1 MGQTLTLAEYVRHYV
16 TGMNF
21 VFFLAVSF
29 GVVLLIH
36 IILLLRAKSVAGEYV
51 EEDQAAA
58 LRLHAGQLTE
68 EYDELVFSAASV
80 LFFTGLY
87 FLIDWNYFHLSS
99 GGVAFWKKY
108 NDFLLLGFLIVSMLL
123 NNVLDRLFVPLRRL
137 GDETRSSLRMAG
149 MLYMMVV
156 FAYIKFIYEDNN
168 YDTIILYFLT
178 MIIGRFVYFDASL
191 ADFRKA
197 MKQLGA
203 VLPIL
208 ALVLLSTALLA
219 WFGFRSGYLLK
230 SNGVVV
236 SLWIAH
242 LILILEIFVIDRTGL
257 MNRLAGRAARKLER
271 TDSFENPASDY
282 GYEEEPQDSPAGR
295 TDRRA
300 YGQHRYQRPGGQS
313 GYH

>member
-137 GDETRSSLRMAG
+137 EDETRSSLRMAG

-197 MKQLGA
+197 M
-203 VLPIL
+203 
-208 ALVLLSTALLA
+208 
-219 WFGFRSGYLLK
+219 
-230 SNGVVV
+230 N
-236 SLWIAH
+236 AH